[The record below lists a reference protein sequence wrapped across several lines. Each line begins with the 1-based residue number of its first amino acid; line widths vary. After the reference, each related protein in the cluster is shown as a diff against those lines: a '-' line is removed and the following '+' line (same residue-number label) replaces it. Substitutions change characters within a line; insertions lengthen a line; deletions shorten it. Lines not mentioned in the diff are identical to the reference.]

1 MDNPLA
7 TYLADHLSGATNAIE
22 LLKNMSEKHSHDA
35 LGAFASNLLSEI
47 EADRQIL
54 QGLAQRVG
62 SASTA
67 KELAAWIAEKA
78 SRVKLSSDDG
88 LGMLETLEFLG
99 LGIHGKWALW
109 RALSTVAPT
118 DPRLQGID
126 YEQLAARAQT
136 QEAMV
141 EEKRLQAARA
151 ALTSRA
157 A

>member
-35 LGAFASNLLSEI
+35 LGGFASKLLAEI

-78 SRVKLSSDDG
+78 SRVKLSSDNG
-88 LGMLETLEFLG
+88 LGTLETLEFLE
-99 LGIHGKWALW
+99 LGI
-109 RALSTVAPT
+109 
-118 DPRLQGID
+118 
-126 YEQLAARAQT
+126 
-136 QEAMV
+136 
-141 EEKRLQAARA
+141 
-151 ALTSRA
+151 
-157 A
+157 